1 MQENMNYL
9 EALGIAAMEPAM
21 SINELLSFREINQRT
36 YNICLENGLL
46 NTQKL
51 IAFYYKHGDFISL
64 PQCGAIRS
72 HELVSLCKKYI
83 RFKNCEFQISDGALD
98 FDRLRHAK
106 SALDN
111 GHLDVLIIVG
121 KRDGSKPNPNTPMS
135 GRIGLCLN
143 EY

>member
-9 EALGIAAMEPAM
+9 DALGIAAMEPAI

-36 YNICLENGLL
+36 YNTCLEHGLL
-46 NTQKL
+46 NTQQL
-51 IAFYYKHGDFISL
+51 IDFYSKHGDFRSL
-64 PQCGAIRS
+64 PQCGAIGS
-72 HELVSLCKKYI
+72 HILVSLCKKYI
-83 RFKNCEFQISDGALD
+83 GFKNCELQISEGAIE

-111 GHLDVLIIVG
+111 GHLDILIIVG